1 MVLNQNIAR
10 KIAKEFRRN
19 KTTTEKLLWEKLR
32 KKQFLGLKFL
42 QQHPIF
48 YKINDHYRFFI
59 ADFYCHEKRLIIEV
73 DGSIHHK
80 QQEYDQKRSEILST
94 KNYKIIRL
102 SNDDVENNINSILI
116 RLKKEVDNL

>member
-10 KIAKEFRRN
+10 KFAKELRRN
-19 KTTTEKLLWEKLR
+19 KTTAEKLLWEKLR
-32 KKQFLGLKFL
+32 KKQFLGLRFL

-48 YKINDHYRFFI
+48 YKINNHYRFFI
-59 ADFYCHEKRLIIEV
+59 ADFYCYEKKLIIEV
-73 DGSIHHK
+73 DGGIHQQ

-94 KNYKIIRL
+94 KSYKIIRI
-102 SNDDVENNINSILI
+102 SNDDVENNINSVLI